1 MIKIYSTS
9 WCPAC
14 VKAKKYLGLKGLA
27 FSEINVA
34 DAHEDREEVF
44 KVSGQ
49 RTVPVLDI
57 NGEIIVGFDKSLVL
71 GYPFWVSIIMGT
83 ITGAAGGVIRD
94 VFINEIPLIFRKEI
108 YAMACVAGGIVYW
121 LCLQVNLESYM
132 SQIIGGATVFL
143 VRILAVKYQITLP
156 ILKGENDEEA
166 NGKE

>member
-34 DAHEDREEVF
+34 DAHEDREGVF

-57 NGEIIVGFDKSLVL
+57 NGEIIVGFDKSA
-71 GYPFWVSIIMGT
+71 IDK
-83 ITGAAGGVIRD
+83 A
-94 VFINEIPLIFRKEI
+94 INK
-108 YAMACVAGGIVYW
+108 
-121 LCLQVNLESYM
+121 
-132 SQIIGGATVFL
+132 
-143 VRILAVKYQITLP
+143 
-156 ILKGENDEEA
+156 
-166 NGKE
+166 

>member
-57 NGEIIVGFDKSLVL
+57 NGEKIVGFDKSA
-71 GYPFWVSIIMGT
+71 IDK
-83 ITGAAGGVIRD
+83 A
-94 VFINEIPLIFRKEI
+94 INK
-108 YAMACVAGGIVYW
+108 
-121 LCLQVNLESYM
+121 
-132 SQIIGGATVFL
+132 
-143 VRILAVKYQITLP
+143 
-156 ILKGENDEEA
+156 
-166 NGKE
+166 

>member
-49 RTVPVLDI
+49 RNVPVLDI
-57 NGEIIVGFDKSLVL
+57 NGEIIVGFDKSA
-71 GYPFWVSIIMGT
+71 IDK
-83 ITGAAGGVIRD
+83 A
-94 VFINEIPLIFRKEI
+94 INK
-108 YAMACVAGGIVYW
+108 
-121 LCLQVNLESYM
+121 
-132 SQIIGGATVFL
+132 
-143 VRILAVKYQITLP
+143 
-156 ILKGENDEEA
+156 
-166 NGKE
+166 

>member
-34 DAHEDREEVF
+34 DAHGDREEVF

-57 NGEIIVGFDKSLVL
+57 NGEIIVGFDKSA
-71 GYPFWVSIIMGT
+71 IDK
-83 ITGAAGGVIRD
+83 A
-94 VFINEIPLIFRKEI
+94 INK
-108 YAMACVAGGIVYW
+108 
-121 LCLQVNLESYM
+121 
-132 SQIIGGATVFL
+132 
-143 VRILAVKYQITLP
+143 
-156 ILKGENDEEA
+156 
-166 NGKE
+166 

>member
-14 VKAKKYLGLKGLA
+14 VKAKKYLGLKGLV

-57 NGEIIVGFDKSLVL
+57 NGEIIVGFDKSA
-71 GYPFWVSIIMGT
+71 IDK
-83 ITGAAGGVIRD
+83 A
-94 VFINEIPLIFRKEI
+94 INK
-108 YAMACVAGGIVYW
+108 
-121 LCLQVNLESYM
+121 
-132 SQIIGGATVFL
+132 
-143 VRILAVKYQITLP
+143 
-156 ILKGENDEEA
+156 
-166 NGKE
+166 

>member
-57 NGEIIVGFDKSLVL
+57 NGEIIVGFDKSA
-71 GYPFWVSIIMGT
+71 IDN
-83 ITGAAGGVIRD
+83 A
-94 VFINEIPLIFRKEI
+94 INK
-108 YAMACVAGGIVYW
+108 
-121 LCLQVNLESYM
+121 
-132 SQIIGGATVFL
+132 
-143 VRILAVKYQITLP
+143 
-156 ILKGENDEEA
+156 
-166 NGKE
+166 

>member
-57 NGEIIVGFDKSLVL
+57 NGEILLDL
-71 GYPFWVSIIMGT
+71 
-83 ITGAAGGVIRD
+83 IR
-94 VFINEIPLIFRKEI
+94 V
-108 YAMACVAGGIVYW
+108 
-121 LCLQVNLESYM
+121 Q
-132 SQIIGGATVFL
+132 
-143 VRILAVKYQITLP
+143 
-156 ILKGENDEEA
+156 
-166 NGKE
+166 

>member
-34 DAHEDREEVF
+34 DAHEDRGEVF

-57 NGEIIVGFDKSLVL
+57 NGEIIVGFDKSA
-71 GYPFWVSIIMGT
+71 IDK
-83 ITGAAGGVIRD
+83 A
-94 VFINEIPLIFRKEI
+94 INK
-108 YAMACVAGGIVYW
+108 
-121 LCLQVNLESYM
+121 
-132 SQIIGGATVFL
+132 
-143 VRILAVKYQITLP
+143 
-156 ILKGENDEEA
+156 
-166 NGKE
+166 

>member
-57 NGEIIVGFDKSLVL
+57 NGTVIIGFDKPAIDTAL
-71 GYPFWVSIIMGT
+71 T
-83 ITGAAGGVIRD
+83 
-94 VFINEIPLIFRKEI
+94 K
-108 YAMACVAGGIVYW
+108 
-121 LCLQVNLESYM
+121 
-132 SQIIGGATVFL
+132 
-143 VRILAVKYQITLP
+143 
-156 ILKGENDEEA
+156 
-166 NGKE
+166 

>member
-14 VKAKKYLGLKGLA
+14 VKAKKYLCLKGLA

-57 NGEIIVGFDKSLVL
+57 NGEIIVGFDKSA
-71 GYPFWVSIIMGT
+71 IDK
-83 ITGAAGGVIRD
+83 A
-94 VFINEIPLIFRKEI
+94 INK
-108 YAMACVAGGIVYW
+108 
-121 LCLQVNLESYM
+121 
-132 SQIIGGATVFL
+132 
-143 VRILAVKYQITLP
+143 
-156 ILKGENDEEA
+156 
-166 NGKE
+166 

>member
-1 MIKIYSTS
+1 MNKS

-57 NGEIIVGFDKSLVL
+57 NGEIIVGFDKSA
-71 GYPFWVSIIMGT
+71 IDK
-83 ITGAAGGVIRD
+83 A
-94 VFINEIPLIFRKEI
+94 INK
-108 YAMACVAGGIVYW
+108 
-121 LCLQVNLESYM
+121 
-132 SQIIGGATVFL
+132 
-143 VRILAVKYQITLP
+143 
-156 ILKGENDEEA
+156 
-166 NGKE
+166 